1 MELVKKNVS
10 YRQGESTAAGCGDIY
25 RTDLEEVLEAS
36 PFDDMIIRCDCCCEI
51 LRENFLLR
59 SAHKSSSV
67 SEYRKTS
74 GVSPDSTLFI

>member
-1 MELVKKNVS
+1 MELVKKDVS

-51 LRENFLLR
+51 IGYGEDLFYFR
-59 SAHKSSSV
+59 SGGKNRYAFCPRCAK
-67 SEYRKTS
+67 KQF
-74 GVSPDSTLFI
+74 GI